1 MKKGLKKL
9 LALSLVAVM
18 AVGMVGCGS
27 NKSADSDALDQIK
40 KNGKIVVGTSPDY
53 PPFEFLVSEGG
64 NSKVVG
70 ADIDLAN
77 KLAEKMGVKVEVKTM
92 DFDALIPALQAGKV
106 DVVITGMSPNEARK
120 KSVDFSDIYFK
131 GENGVLVAEK
141 NVDKIKSEDDLKKLK
156 LGVQKGSTQET
167 YIKESLKLKDYKAL
181 AAVPD
186 LAMDLKNGK
195 IDAIVLNNKVAK
207 INEGKYSGIKV
218 ANVKLT
224 SGGEE
229 EAMAI
234 AVKKGNNAKL
244 IEELNKGIK
253 ELNDSGEYDK
263 ILAKAVELV
272 SKEKK

>member
-27 NKSADSDALDQIK
+27 DKSADTDALDQIK
-40 KNGKIVVGTSPDY
+40 KNGKIIVGTSPDY

-64 NSKVVG
+64 KSKVVG
-70 ADIDLAN
+70 ADIDMAQ
-77 KLAEKMGVKVEVKTM
+77 KLADKMGVKLEVKTM

-106 DVVITGMSPNEARK
+106 DAVITGMSPNEQRK
-120 KSVDFSDIYFK
+120 KSVDFSEIYFK

-141 NVDKIKSEDDLKKLK
+141 NVNKIKSEDELKKMK

-167 YIKESLKLKDYKAL
+167 YLKDTLKLKDYKAL
-181 AAVPD
+181 TAVPD
-186 LAMDLKNGK
+186 LAMDLKSGK
-195 IDAIVLNNKVAK
+195 LDAIVLNSKVAK
-207 INEGKYSGIKV
+207 INEGKYEGIKV

-224 SGGEE
+224 GGGEE

-244 IEELNKGIK
+244 IKMLNDGIK
-253 ELNDSGEYDK
+253 ELNKSGEYDK
-263 ILAKAVELV
+263 ILANAVEMV